1 MARTSRRTAELRK
14 ATPTEALPLAD
25 AVEAVKKSATAKF
38 DETVEVAL
46 RLGVDPR
53 KSDQM
58 VRGVTALPAGTGK
71 SVRVAVICEY
81 DNAAAATEA
90 GADLVGFEDLIDNIG
105 KGQLDFDILIAEPM
119 VMSRLAKHGKI
130 LGPKGL
136 MPNPKSGTVTKDLAG
151 AVKRVKAGQSTYR
164 TERGGVVHA
173 PIGLASFSQEDLV
186 ANFTALLE
194 SVRKAKPSSA
204 KGQYLVKA
212 SLSSTMGPA
221 IPIDLA
227 PLR

>member
-1 MARTSRRTAELRK
+1 MSKSSKRITELRSSV
-14 ATPTEALPLAD
+14 AAGELPVAEAMEL
-25 AVEAVKKSATAKF
+25 VKKNATAKF
-38 DETVEVAL
+38 DETVEVAIS
-46 RLGVDPR
+46 LGVDPR

-58 VRGVTALPAGTGK
+58 IRGVAALPAGTGK
-71 SVRVAVICEY
+71 QVRVAVICEN
-81 DNAAAATEA
+81 DKADAATEA
-90 GADLVGFEDLIDNIG
+90 GADLVGFEDLLNQIG
-105 KGQLDFDILIAEPM
+105 KGQLEFDTLIAEPA

-136 MPNPKSGTVTKDLAG
+136 MPNPKSGTVTNDIGG
-151 AVKRVKAGQSTYR
+151 AVKRAKAGQATYR

-173 PIGLASFSQEDLV
+173 PIGLASFSSEDLM
-186 ANFTALLE
+186 ANFTALLD
-194 SVRKAKPSSA
+194 SIRKAKPAVA

-221 IPIDLA
+221 VPIDVA